1 MTDMKEKFAFLLL
14 NTVSAGIFQVN
25 GVRGKCAFSSLGDW
39 FDIVMGFVPDY
50 MHCVLQGIT
59 KTLLRLWFSPVYK
72 HHDFFIG
79 DKVSSEVTH
88 LVCIR
93 IFRLV
98 FSAAIILLKSL
109 KISYFSSNLALS

>member
-1 MTDMKEKFAFLLL
+1 MKEKFAFLLL
-14 NTVSAGIFQVN
+14 NTVSTGIFQVN

-59 KTLLRLWFSPVYK
+59 KTLPRLCFSPVYK

-93 IFRLV
+93 IFNLV
-98 FSAAIILLKSL
+98 KCCHNITQKFKNFLFLKQL
-109 KISYFSSNLALS
+109 GTFLR

>member
-1 MTDMKEKFAFLLL
+1 MINMKEKFAFLLL
-14 NTVSAGIFQVN
+14 NTVSTGIFQVN

-72 HHDFFIG
+72 HRDFVIG
-79 DKVSSEVTH
+79 DMVSSEVTEYI
-88 LVCIR
+88 LCLLE
-93 IFRLV
+93 FLTL
-98 FSAAIILLKSL
+98 FSVLP
-109 KISYFSSNLALS
+109 